1 MKSYRTL
8 RNDAFYTGTIIE
20 KKSRFIGEL
29 SFAGTPEDASAVL
42 AAARK
47 KYYDAK
53 HHCSASI
60 ILGEDGAP
68 DREHSSDDGEPSGTA
83 GRPMLDVLR
92 GSGLKNV
99 VLVVTRYFGGTLLGT
114 GGLVRAYT
122 DAAKAAL
129 EQAEILRMRPMT
141 RFEVTFAYPSEG
153 TFRRFLSDRG
163 IVQLEPEYTD
173 KVLFRVDIPEETTE
187 AFQADLINLLSGAV
201 DIKKGDTS
209 FMPGPDTD

>member
-8 RNDAFYTGTIIE
+8 DKDAFFTGTIIE

-29 SFAGTPEDASAVL
+29 SYADTPEAAAAVL

-83 GRPMLDVLR
+83 GRPILDVLR
-92 GSGLKNV
+92 GSELKNV

-141 RFEVTFAYPSEG
+141 AFRITFAYPSEG
-153 TFRRFLSDRG
+153 TVRRFLAERNVVSG
-163 IVQLEPEYTD
+163 EPEYSD
-173 KVLFRVDIPEETTE
+173 RVTFNVHIPEETIE
-187 AFQADLINLLSGAV
+187 AFQADLVNLLSGAV
-201 DIKKGDTS
+201 EIEQGKTD